1 MTKNTLTIATRDSAL
16 ALWQT
21 KHVAAAI
28 EAQTDLKTRLLP
40 MTTEGDRRLEVTLSK
55 LGGKGLF
62 LKELEQA
69 MLAGE
74 ADIAVHSMKDVPAGM
89 PADFQICAVLER
101 ADASDAFVS
110 NHYRSLDDL
119 PDGAIVGTSS
129 LRRQAQ
135 LLSLRPDLQVKPLR
149 GNVNSRLKKLDD
161 GQYAA
166 IILASAG
173 LIRLGF
179 DDRIAARL
187 QAPQWLPAVS
197 QGAIG
202 VECLAGNDE
211 LAEALSVL
219 SHNDTQLCIRA
230 ERALNLTLEGS
241 CSVAIGAY
249 AEALADHSI
258 HLKAAVFSPDG
269 EQVLTAQQ
277 QGYDPESLGQLVAED
292 LLSQGAR
299 EVLALSEQA

>member
-1 MTKNTLTIATRDSAL
+1 MT
-16 ALWQT
+16 
-21 KHVAAAI
+21 
-28 EAQTDLKTRLLP
+28 
-40 MTTEGDRRLEVTLSK
+40 
-55 LGGKGLF
+55 
-62 LKELEQA
+62 
-69 MLAGE
+69 
-74 ADIAVHSMKDVPAGM
+74 
-89 PADFQICAVLER
+89 
-101 ADASDAFVS
+101 
-110 NHYRSLDDL
+110 
-119 PDGAIVGTSS
+119 
-129 LRRQAQ
+129 
-135 LLSLRPDLQVKPLR
+135 
-149 GNVNSRLKKLDD
+149 
-161 GQYAA
+161 A

>member
-1 MTKNTLTIATRDSAL
+1 MKKKTLTIATRDSAL
-16 ALWQT
+16 ALWQSEF
-21 KHVAAAI
+21 VAAAI
-28 EAQTDLKTRLLP
+28 EAQTGYQTQLLP

-62 LKELEQA
+62 LKELEQS

-74 ADIAVHSMKDVPAGM
+74 ADIAVHSMKDVPAKM
-89 PADFQICAVLER
+89 PVEFQLCAVLKR

-110 NHYRSLDDL
+110 NNYENLLDL
-119 PDGAIVGTSS
+119 PKGAVVGTSS

-135 LLSLRPDLQVKPLR
+135 LLALRPDLEVRPLR
-149 GNVNSRLKKLDD
+149 GNVNSRLQKLDD
-161 GQYAA
+161 GRYQA

-179 DDRIAARL
+179 DDRIRSRL
-187 QAPQWLPAVS
+187 QAPLWLPAVS

-202 VECLAGNDE
+202 IECLADNDE
-211 LAEALSVL
+211 LAAALAVL
-219 SHNDTQLCIRA
+219 SDADTLQCIRA

-258 HLKAAVFSPDG
+258 HLQAAVFSPDG
-269 EQVLTAQQ
+269 EQILTAKQ
-277 QGYDPESLGQLVAED
+277 QGYDPELLGKYVAED
-292 LLSQGAR
+292 LLKQGAKA
-299 EVLALSEQA
+299 VLELSNQV